1 MVQKNPKRDIRLR
14 KNTFAIKLGFD
25 VDYKRMIEILKP
37 IGLPKLYRIKDL
49 VFTEDLIVNQHL
61 RPNHSINKKG
71 SVNRLLIKRIHTNN
85 LDIEISQDDKIII
98 HLSFSVY
105 HWTRLLQFDIIGFQE
120 KLLLFFENKIN
131 PSEVLYLENLQA

>member
-1 MVQKNPKRDIRLR
+1 MDQKSPKRDIRLR

-25 VDYKRMIEILKP
+25 VEYAEMLEILKP

-49 VFTEDLIVNQHL
+49 IFSEDLIVNNHL
-61 RPNHSINKKG
+61 RPSHAINQKG

-105 HWTRLLQFDIIGFQE
+105 HWTRLLEFDIIGFQE
-120 KLLLFFENKIN
+120 KLLLFFDNKILPN
-131 PSEVLYLENLQA
+131 QVLYLENFQS